1 MLTINEI
8 AEAIQ
13 EDKSSRKKQLAQEAN
28 RYYEGE
34 NDILQY
40 KVLYYN
46 GDGDLIEDKQHTN
59 VKIPHNF
66 FAELVDQKTQY
77 ILSNSNESFVKSD
90 YPELQK
96 ELDKYF
102 DDDFKTN
109 LSDVITYGSI
119 AGNSYMYRYAD
130 ENGKSKFEFA
140 DGTGIID
147 LESKYTSDGKN
158 YVIYYYV
165 DRIVKNKRIEKIQ
178 VWDENY
184 TYFFEKIDEQITEDK
199 NQKINP
205 RPHIIYEADKN
216 GNVEYDTFGE
226 IPFFKYKNNRK
237 ETSDLKPI
245 KALIDDYDMQ
255 NCALSNNLNSPEVLY
270 FVKGLD
276 GEESLDKFITN
287 VRTKKAMIAPET
299 ADIQV
304 KEISI
309 PYEARKIKME
319 LDEQNIYRFGMG
331 LNTAQT
337 GDGNITNVVI
347 KSRYSLLELKSNKA
361 EMQLKQ
367 FLKKIVKAVID
378 EINKEHGWDYTTQD
392 VYFDFK
398 REILTNEL
406 DNAQIEQ
413 IKSAVQQ
420 TQINT
425 LLNLDTFVERELI
438 NQQIAEILDLDY
450 EEIQMYFKDE
460 ESPEQE
466 LGQATEILKNEP
478 LSEAEGG
485 GVIE

>member
-1 MLTINEI
+1 MLSISEIQAFIN
-8 AEAIQ
+8 
-13 EDKSSRKKQLAQEAN
+13 EDKSSKKKQLAQEAN

-46 GDGDLIEDKQHTN
+46 GDGDLVEDKQHTN

-77 ILSNSNESFVKSD
+77 ILSGDDPIIKTD

-147 LESKYTSDGKN
+147 IESKYTSDGKK
-158 YVIYYYV
+158 YFIYYYV
-165 DRIVKNKRIEKIQ
+165 DRVVKDKRIEKILLC
-178 VWDENY
+178 DDNY

-199 NQKINP
+199 SQKINP
-205 RPHIIYEADKN
+205 RPHIVYEPDKN
-216 GNVEYDTFGE
+216 GNIEDDTFGE
-226 IPFFKYKNNRK
+226 RPFFKYKNNRK
-237 ETSDLKPI
+237 ENSELKPI

-255 NCALSNNLNSPEVLY
+255 NCSLSNNLNSPEVLY

-287 VRTKKAMIAPET
+287 VRTKKTMIAPET

-331 LNTAQT
+331 LNTSQT

-347 KSRYSLLELKSNKA
+347 KSRYSLLELKCNKA

-367 FLKKIVKAVID
+367 FLKKIVKVVID
-378 EINKEHGWDYTTQD
+378 EINKDHNWDYNLQD

-398 REILTNEL
+398 REILVNEL
-406 DNAQIEQ
+406 DNAQI
-413 IKSAVQQ
+413 AQ
-420 TQINT
+420 TKAQTRQVEINT
-425 LLNLDTFVERELI
+425 ILNIASLIDNKTALELI
-438 NQQIAEILDLDY
+438 CEAQEIEGDKAQETIA
-450 EEIQMYFKDE
+450 QAKDE
-460 ESPEQE
+460 PEKE
-466 LGQATEILKNEP
+466 LDETMQNVENIPVENM
-478 LSEAEGG
+478 
-485 GVIE
+485 V